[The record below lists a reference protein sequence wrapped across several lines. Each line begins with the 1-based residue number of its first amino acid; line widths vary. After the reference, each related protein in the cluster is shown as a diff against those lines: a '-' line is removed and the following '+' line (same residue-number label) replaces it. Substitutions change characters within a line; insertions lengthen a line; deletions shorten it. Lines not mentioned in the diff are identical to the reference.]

1 MNEKLNKIYWEFT
14 NLMVRTDP
22 EDMPTGIA
30 NRL

>member
-1 MNEKLNKIYWEFT
+1 MCEKLNKTYWAFT
-14 NLMVRTDP
+14 NLKVRADP